1 MKNKVKFLIKE
12 SIKKKVDTKW
22 FKIINVILL
31 ILMVGILNIDKII
44 GLFGGDFED
53 VTKIYVVD
61 ETGYASSL
69 NDLLNSNNEL
79 LNGGF
84 KFEVENSN
92 EPLDSLIEKLNED
105 STDIVI
111 NIVYDDTEYMK
122 STIYSFEAIDTITSN
137 ILSNSLSEIK
147 SSYALATSGID
158 VDELNK
164 VLAPISMEKVVTNT
178 EELDSES
185 RELAGASMMLI
196 FLIPFFILI
205 ILLVQM
211 IGAEINDEK
220 STKSMEIII
229 SNVPPKMHFLSKMVA
244 STGFV
249 ILQSLLILLYTLIG
263 GAVRIVT
270 TGSFNIFDDVNGLLE
285 SLNLGSILPHL
296 GSAIPLLIILFV
308 FSFLAYALLAGI
320 LASMTTSIE
329 DYQQLQTPLMFLLM
343 AGYYIGIMAS
353 MFQGSIFI
361 KIVSYIPFIS
371 CLVAPITYALMQT
384 SLLDL
389 GISVILLLGTC
400 YLLFKYGIRIYKV
413 GILNYSSSGLWKKM
427 FKSLRGK
434 E

>member
-12 SIKKKVDTKW
+12 SIKKKIDTKW
-22 FKIINVILL
+22 FKIINIILL
-31 ILMVGILNIDKII
+31 ILMIGILNIDKII
-44 GLFGGDFED
+44 SYFGGDFED
-53 VTKIYVVD
+53 ITKVYVLD

-69 NDLLNSNNEL
+69 NDLLNNNNEL
-79 LNGGF
+79 LNGSF
-84 KFEVENSN
+84 KFEVENST
-92 EPLDSLIEKLNED
+92 DSIENLTNKLNKD
-105 STDIVI
+105 NTDIVI
-111 NIVYDDTEYMK
+111 NIVYDNEEYMK
-122 STIYSFEAIDTITSN
+122 STVYSYEPLDTITST
-137 ILSNSLSEIK
+137 IISNSLSEIK

-158 VDELNK
+158 ANELNRI
-164 VLAPISMEKVVTNT
+164 LSPISMEKIVTNT

-229 SNVPPKMHFLSKMVA
+229 SNVSPKMHFLSKIVA

-249 ILQSLLILLYTLIG
+249 LLQSFLILVYTLLG
-263 GAVRIVT
+263 GAVRVLT
-270 TGSFNIFDDVNGLLE
+270 TGSFNILNDVNGLLE
-285 SLNLGSILPHL
+285 GLNLSSILPQI
-296 GSAIPLLIILFV
+296 GSAIPLLIILFI

-384 SLLDL
+384 TLLDL

-434 E
+434 

>member
-12 SIKKKVDTKW
+12 SIKKKIDTKW
-22 FKIINVILL
+22 FKIINIILL
-31 ILMVGILNIDKII
+31 ILMIGILNIDKII
-44 GLFGGDFED
+44 SFFGGDFED
-53 VTKIYVVD
+53 ITKVYVLD

-69 NDLLNSNNEL
+69 NDLLNNNNEL
-79 LNGGF
+79 LNGSF
-84 KFEVENSN
+84 KFEVENST
-92 EPLDSLIEKLNED
+92 DSIENLTKKLNKD
-105 STDIVI
+105 NADIVI
-111 NIVYDDTEYMK
+111 NIVYDNEEYMK
-122 STIYSFEAIDTITSN
+122 STVYSYEPLDTITST
-137 ILSNSLSEIK
+137 IISNSLSEIK

-158 VDELNK
+158 ANELNRI
-164 VLAPISMEKVVTNT
+164 LSPISMEKIVTNT

-229 SNVPPKMHFLSKMVA
+229 SNVSPKMHFLSKIVA

-249 ILQSLLILLYTLIG
+249 LLQSFLILVYTLLG
-263 GAVRIVT
+263 GAVRVLT
-270 TGSFNIFDDVNGLLE
+270 TGSFNILNDVNGLLE
-285 SLNLGSILPHL
+285 GLNLSSILPQI
-296 GSAIPLLIILFV
+296 GSAIPLLIILFI

-343 AGYYIGIMAS
+343 AGYYIGTMAS

-384 SLLDL
+384 TLLDL

-413 GILNYSSSGLWKKM
+413 GILNYLSSGLWKMM

-434 E
+434 

>member
-1 MKNKVKFLIKE
+1 MRNKVKFLIKE
-12 SIKKKVDTKW
+12 SIKKKIDTKW
-22 FKIINVILL
+22 FKIINIILL
-31 ILMVGILNIDKII
+31 ILMIGILNIDKII
-44 GLFGGDFED
+44 SYFGGDFED
-53 VTKIYVVD
+53 ITKVYVLD

-69 NDLLNSNNEL
+69 NDLLNNNNEL
-79 LNGGF
+79 LNGSF
-84 KFEVENSN
+84 KFEVENST
-92 EPLDSLIEKLNED
+92 DSIENLTKKLNKD
-105 STDIVI
+105 NTDIVI
-111 NIVYDDTEYMK
+111 NIVYDNEEYMK
-122 STIYSFEAIDTITSN
+122 STVYSYEPLDTITST
-137 ILSNSLSEIK
+137 IISNSLSEIK

-158 VDELNK
+158 ANELNRI
-164 VLAPISMEKVVTNT
+164 LSPISMEKIVTNT

-229 SNVPPKMHFLSKMVA
+229 SNVSPKMHFLSKIVA

-249 ILQSLLILLYTLIG
+249 LLQSFLILVYTLLG
-263 GAVRIVT
+263 GAVRVLT
-270 TGSFNIFDDVNGLLE
+270 TGSFNILNDVNGLLE
-285 SLNLGSILPHL
+285 GLNLSSILPQI
-296 GSAIPLLIILFV
+296 GSAIPLLIILFI

-384 SLLDL
+384 TLLDL

-434 E
+434 

>member
-12 SIKKKVDTKW
+12 SIKKKIDTKW
-22 FKIINVILL
+22 FKIINIILL
-31 ILMVGILNIDKII
+31 ILMIGILNIDKII
-44 GLFGGDFED
+44 SFFGGDFED
-53 VTKIYVVD
+53 ITKVYVLD

-69 NDLLNSNNEL
+69 NDLLNNNNEL
-79 LNGGF
+79 LNGSF
-84 KFEVENSN
+84 KFEVENST
-92 EPLDSLIEKLNED
+92 DSIENLTKKLNKD
-105 STDIVI
+105 NTDIVI
-111 NIVYDDTEYMK
+111 NIVYDDEEYMK
-122 STIYSFEAIDTITSN
+122 STIYSYEALDTITAT
-137 ILSNSLSEIK
+137 IISNSLSEIK

-158 VDELNK
+158 ANELNRI
-164 VLAPISMEKVVTNT
+164 LSPISMEKIVTNT

-229 SNVPPKMHFLSKMVA
+229 SNVSPKMHFLSKIVA

-249 ILQSLLILLYTLIG
+249 LLQSFLILVYTLLG
-263 GAVRIVT
+263 GAVRVLT
-270 TGSFNIFDDVNGLLE
+270 TGSFNILNDVNGLLE
-285 SLNLGSILPHL
+285 GLNLSSILPQI
-296 GSAIPLLIILFV
+296 GSAIPLLIILFI

-384 SLLDL
+384 TLLDL
-389 GISVILLLGTC
+389 SISVILLLGTC

-434 E
+434 

>member
-1 MKNKVKFLIKE
+1 MRNKVKFLIKE
-12 SIKKKVDTKW
+12 SIKKKIDTKW
-22 FKIINVILL
+22 FKIINIILL
-31 ILMVGILNIDKII
+31 ILMIGILNIDKII
-44 GLFGGDFED
+44 SYFGGDFED
-53 VTKIYVVD
+53 ITKVYVLD

-69 NDLLNSNNEL
+69 NDLLNNNNEL
-79 LNGGF
+79 LNGSF
-84 KFEVENSN
+84 KFEVENST
-92 EPLDSLIEKLNED
+92 DSIENLTKKLNKD
-105 STDIVI
+105 NTDIVI
-111 NIVYDDTEYMK
+111 NIVYDNEEYMK
-122 STIYSFEAIDTITSN
+122 STVYSYEPLDTITST
-137 ILSNSLSEIK
+137 IISNSLSEIK

-158 VDELNK
+158 ANELNRI
-164 VLAPISMEKVVTNT
+164 LSPISMEKIVTNT

-229 SNVPPKMHFLSKMVA
+229 SNVSPKMHFLSKIVA

-249 ILQSLLILLYTLIG
+249 LLQSFLILVYTLLG
-263 GAVRIVT
+263 GAVRVLT
-270 TGSFNIFDDVNGLLE
+270 TGSFDILNDVNGLLE
-285 SLNLGSILPHL
+285 GLNLSSILPQI
-296 GSAIPLLIILFV
+296 GSAIPLLIILFI

-384 SLLDL
+384 TLLDL

-434 E
+434 

>member
-22 FKIINVILL
+22 FKIINIILL

-44 GLFGGDFED
+44 HYFGGDFED
-53 VTKIYVVD
+53 ITKVYVLD

-69 NDLLNSNNEL
+69 NDLLNNNNEL
-79 LNGGF
+79 LNGSF
-84 KFEVENSN
+84 KFEVENST
-92 EPLDSLIEKLNED
+92 DTIENLTNKLNKD
-105 STDIVI
+105 NTDIVI
-111 NIVYDDTEYMK
+111 NIVYDNEEYMK
-122 STIYSFEAIDTITSN
+122 STVYSYEPLDTITST
-137 ILSNSLSEIK
+137 IISNSLSEIK

-158 VDELNK
+158 ANELNRI
-164 VLAPISMEKVVTNT
+164 LSPISMEKIVTNT

-229 SNVPPKMHFLSKMVA
+229 SNVSPKMHFLSKIVA

-249 ILQSLLILLYTLIG
+249 LLQSFLILVYTLLG
-263 GAVRIVT
+263 GAVRVLT
-270 TGSFNIFDDVNGLLE
+270 TGSFNILNDVNGLLE
-285 SLNLGSILPHL
+285 GLNLSSILPQI
-296 GSAIPLLIILFV
+296 GSAIPLLIILFI

-384 SLLDL
+384 TLLDL

-434 E
+434 

>member
-12 SIKKKVDTKW
+12 SIKKKIDTKW
-22 FKIINVILL
+22 FKIINIILL
-31 ILMVGILNIDKII
+31 ILMIGILNIDKII
-44 GLFGGDFED
+44 SFFGGDFED
-53 VTKIYVVD
+53 ITKVYVLD

-69 NDLLNSNNEL
+69 NDLLNNNNEL
-79 LNGGF
+79 LNGSF
-84 KFEVENSN
+84 KFEVENST
-92 EPLDSLIEKLNED
+92 DSIESLTKKLNKD
-105 STDIVI
+105 NTDIVI
-111 NIVYDDTEYMK
+111 NIVYDNEEYMK
-122 STIYSFEAIDTITSN
+122 STVYSYEALDTITAT
-137 ILSNSLSEIK
+137 IITNSLSEIK

-158 VDELNK
+158 ANELNRI
-164 VLAPISMEKVVTNT
+164 LSPISMEKIVTNT

-229 SNVPPKMHFLSKMVA
+229 SNVSPKMHFLSKIVA

-249 ILQSLLILLYTLIG
+249 LLQSFLILVYTLLG
-263 GAVRIVT
+263 GAVRVLT
-270 TGSFNIFDDVNGLLE
+270 TGSFNILNDVNGLLE
-285 SLNLGSILPHL
+285 GLNLSSILPQI
-296 GSAIPLLIILFV
+296 GSAIPLLIILFI

-384 SLLDL
+384 TLLDL

-434 E
+434 

>member
-12 SIKKKVDTKW
+12 SIKKKIDTKW
-22 FKIINVILL
+22 FKIINIILL
-31 ILMVGILNIDKII
+31 ILMIGILNIDKII
-44 GLFGGDFED
+44 SYFGGDFED
-53 VTKIYVVD
+53 ITKVYVLD

-69 NDLLNSNNEL
+69 NDLLNNNNEL
-79 LNGGF
+79 LNGSF
-84 KFEVENSN
+84 KFEVENST
-92 EPLDSLIEKLNED
+92 DSIENLTKKLNKD
-105 STDIVI
+105 NTDIVI
-111 NIVYDDTEYMK
+111 NIVYDDEEYMK
-122 STIYSFEAIDTITSN
+122 STVYSYEALDTITAT
-137 ILSNSLSEIK
+137 IITNSLSEIK

-158 VDELNK
+158 ANELNRI
-164 VLAPISMEKVVTNT
+164 LSPISMEKIVTNT

-229 SNVPPKMHFLSKMVA
+229 SNVSPKMHFLSKIVA

-249 ILQSLLILLYTLIG
+249 LLQSFLILVYTLLG
-263 GAVRIVT
+263 GAVRVLT
-270 TGSFNIFDDVNGLLE
+270 TGSFNILNDVNGLLE
-285 SLNLGSILPHL
+285 GLNLSSILPQI
-296 GSAIPLLIILFV
+296 GSAIPLLIILFI

-384 SLLDL
+384 TLLDL

-434 E
+434 

>member
-12 SIKKKVDTKW
+12 SIKKKIDTKW
-22 FKIINVILL
+22 FKIINIILL
-31 ILMVGILNIDKII
+31 ILMIGILNIDKII
-44 GLFGGDFED
+44 SFFGGDFED
-53 VTKIYVVD
+53 ITKVYVLD

-69 NDLLNSNNEL
+69 NDLLNNNNEL
-79 LNGGF
+79 LNGSF
-84 KFEVENSN
+84 KFEVENST
-92 EPLDSLIEKLNED
+92 ESIENLTNKLNKD
-105 STDIVI
+105 NTDIVI
-111 NIVYDDTEYMK
+111 NIVYDNEEYMK
-122 STIYSFEAIDTITSN
+122 STVYSYEPLDTITST
-137 ILSNSLSEIK
+137 IISNSLSEIK

-158 VDELNK
+158 ANELNRI
-164 VLAPISMEKVVTNT
+164 LSPISMEKIVTNT

-229 SNVPPKMHFLSKMVA
+229 SNVSPKMHFLSKIVA

-249 ILQSLLILLYTLIG
+249 LLQSFLILVYTLLG
-263 GAVRIVT
+263 GAVRVLT
-270 TGSFNIFDDVNGLLE
+270 TGSFNILNDVNGLLE
-285 SLNLGSILPHL
+285 GLNLSSILPQI
-296 GSAIPLLIILFV
+296 GSAIPLLIILFI

-384 SLLDL
+384 TLLDL

-434 E
+434 

>member
-12 SIKKKVDTKW
+12 SIKKKIDTKW
-22 FKIINVILL
+22 FKIINIILL
-31 ILMVGILNIDKII
+31 ILMIGILNIDKII
-44 GLFGGDFED
+44 SYFGGDFED
-53 VTKIYVVD
+53 ITKVYVLD
-61 ETGYASSL
+61 ETGYANSL
-69 NDLLNSNNEL
+69 NDLLNNNNEL
-79 LNGGF
+79 LNGSF
-84 KFEVENSN
+84 KFEVENST
-92 EPLDSLIEKLNED
+92 DSIENLTKKLNKD
-105 STDIVI
+105 NTDIVI
-111 NIVYDDTEYMK
+111 NIVYDDEEYMK
-122 STIYSFEAIDTITSN
+122 STVYSYEALDTITAT
-137 ILSNSLSEIK
+137 IFTNSLSEIK

-158 VDELNK
+158 ANELNRI
-164 VLAPISMEKVVTNT
+164 LSPISMEKIVTNT

-229 SNVPPKMHFLSKMVA
+229 SNVSPKMHFLSKIVA

-249 ILQSLLILLYTLIG
+249 LLQSFLILVYTLLG
-263 GAVRIVT
+263 GAVRVLT
-270 TGSFNIFDDVNGLLE
+270 TGSFNILNDVNGLLE
-285 SLNLGSILPHL
+285 GLNLSSILPQI
-296 GSAIPLLIILFV
+296 GSAIPLLIILFI

-384 SLLDL
+384 TLLDL

-434 E
+434 

>member
-12 SIKKKVDTKW
+12 SIKKKIDTKW
-22 FKIINVILL
+22 FKIINIILL
-31 ILMVGILNIDKII
+31 ILMIGILNIDKII
-44 GLFGGDFED
+44 SYFGGDFED
-53 VTKIYVVD
+53 ITKVYVLD

-69 NDLLNSNNEL
+69 NDLLNNNNEL
-79 LNGGF
+79 LNGSF
-84 KFEVENSN
+84 KFEVENST
-92 EPLDSLIEKLNED
+92 DSIENLTKKLNKD
-105 STDIVI
+105 NTDIVI
-111 NIVYDDTEYMK
+111 NIVYDDEEYMK
-122 STIYSFEAIDTITSN
+122 STVYSYEPLDTITST
-137 ILSNSLSEIK
+137 IISNSLSEIK

-158 VDELNK
+158 ANELNRI
-164 VLAPISMEKVVTNT
+164 LSPISMEKIVTNT

-229 SNVPPKMHFLSKMVA
+229 SNVSPKMHFLSKIVA

-249 ILQSLLILLYTLIG
+249 LLQSFLILVYTLLG
-263 GAVRIVT
+263 GAVRVLT
-270 TGSFNIFDDVNGLLE
+270 TGSFNILNDVNGLLE
-285 SLNLGSILPHL
+285 GLNLSSILPQI
-296 GSAIPLLIILFV
+296 GSAIPLLIILFI

-384 SLLDL
+384 TLLDL

-434 E
+434 

>member
-1 MKNKVKFLIKE
+1 
-12 SIKKKVDTKW
+12 
-22 FKIINVILL
+22 
-31 ILMVGILNIDKII
+31 
-44 GLFGGDFED
+44 
-53 VTKIYVVD
+53 
-61 ETGYASSL
+61 
-69 NDLLNSNNEL
+69 
-79 LNGGF
+79 
-84 KFEVENSN
+84 
-92 EPLDSLIEKLNED
+92 
-105 STDIVI
+105 
-111 NIVYDDTEYMK
+111 
-122 STIYSFEAIDTITSN
+122 
-137 ILSNSLSEIK
+137 
-147 SSYALATSGID
+147 
-158 VDELNK
+158 
-164 VLAPISMEKVVTNT
+164 MEKIVTNT

-229 SNVPPKMHFLSKMVA
+229 SNVSPKMHFLSKIVA

-249 ILQSLLILLYTLIG
+249 LLQSFLILVYTLLG
-263 GAVRIVT
+263 GAVRVLT
-270 TGSFNIFDDVNGLLE
+270 TGSFNILNDVNGLLE
-285 SLNLGSILPHL
+285 GLNLSSILPQI
-296 GSAIPLLIILFV
+296 GSAIPLLIILFI

-384 SLLDL
+384 TLLDL
-389 GISVILLLGTC
+389 SISVILLLGTC

-434 E
+434 

>member
-12 SIKKKVDTKW
+12 SIKKKIDTKW
-22 FKIINVILL
+22 FKIINIILL
-31 ILMVGILNIDKII
+31 ILMIGILNIDKII
-44 GLFGGDFED
+44 SYFGGDFED
-53 VTKIYVVD
+53 ITKVYVLD

-69 NDLLNSNNEL
+69 NDLLNNNNEL
-79 LNGGF
+79 LNGSF
-84 KFEVENSN
+84 KFEVENST
-92 EPLDSLIEKLNED
+92 DSIENLTKKLNKD
-105 STDIVI
+105 NADIVI
-111 NIVYDDTEYMK
+111 NIVYDNEEYMK
-122 STIYSFEAIDTITSN
+122 STVYSYEPLDTITST
-137 ILSNSLSEIK
+137 IISNSLSEIK

-158 VDELNK
+158 ANELNRI
-164 VLAPISMEKVVTNT
+164 LSPISMEKIVTNT

-229 SNVPPKMHFLSKMVA
+229 SNVSPKMHFLSKIVA

-249 ILQSLLILLYTLIG
+249 LLQSFLILVYTLLG
-263 GAVRIVT
+263 GAVRVLT
-270 TGSFNIFDDVNGLLE
+270 TGSFNILNDVNGLLE
-285 SLNLGSILPHL
+285 GLNLSSILPQI
-296 GSAIPLLIILFV
+296 GSAIPLLIILFI

-384 SLLDL
+384 TLLDL
-389 GISVILLLGTC
+389 SISVILLLGTC

-434 E
+434 

>member
-22 FKIINVILL
+22 FKIINIILL

-44 GLFGGDFED
+44 HYFGGDFED
-53 VTKIYVVD
+53 ITKVYVLD

-69 NDLLNSNNEL
+69 NDLLNNNNEL
-79 LNGGF
+79 LNGSF
-84 KFEVENSN
+84 KFEVENST
-92 EPLDSLIEKLNED
+92 DSIENLTKKLNKD
-105 STDIVI
+105 NADIVI
-111 NIVYDDTEYMK
+111 NIVYDNEEYMK
-122 STIYSFEAIDTITSN
+122 STVYSYEPLDTITST
-137 ILSNSLSEIK
+137 IISNSLSEIK

-158 VDELNK
+158 ANELNRI
-164 VLAPISMEKVVTNT
+164 LSPISMEKIVTNT

-229 SNVPPKMHFLSKMVA
+229 SNVSPKMHFLSKIVA

-249 ILQSLLILLYTLIG
+249 LLQSFLILVYTLLG
-263 GAVRIVT
+263 GAVRVLT
-270 TGSFNIFDDVNGLLE
+270 TGSFNILNDVNGLLE
-285 SLNLGSILPHL
+285 GLNLSSILPQI
-296 GSAIPLLIILFV
+296 GSAIPLLIILFI

-343 AGYYIGIMAS
+343 AGYYIGTMAS

-384 SLLDL
+384 TLLDL

-434 E
+434 

>member
-12 SIKKKVDTKW
+12 SIKKKIDTKW
-22 FKIINVILL
+22 FKIINIILL
-31 ILMVGILNIDKII
+31 ILMIGILNIDKII
-44 GLFGGDFED
+44 SYFGGDFED
-53 VTKIYVVD
+53 ITKVYVLD
-61 ETGYASSL
+61 ETGYANSL
-69 NDLLNSNNEL
+69 NDLLNNNNEL
-79 LNGGF
+79 LNGSF
-84 KFEVENSN
+84 KFEVENST
-92 EPLDSLIEKLNED
+92 DSIENLTKKLNKD
-105 STDIVI
+105 NTDIVI
-111 NIVYDDTEYMK
+111 NIVYDNEEYMK
-122 STIYSFEAIDTITSN
+122 STVYSYEPLDTITST
-137 ILSNSLSEIK
+137 IISNSLSEIK

-158 VDELNK
+158 ANELNRI
-164 VLAPISMEKVVTNT
+164 LSPISMEKIVTNT

-229 SNVPPKMHFLSKMVA
+229 SNVSPKMHFLSKIVA

-249 ILQSLLILLYTLIG
+249 LLQSFLILVYTLLG
-263 GAVRIVT
+263 GAVRVLT
-270 TGSFNIFDDVNGLLE
+270 TGSFNILNDVNGLLE
-285 SLNLGSILPHL
+285 GLNLSSILPQI
-296 GSAIPLLIILFV
+296 GSAIPLLIILFI

-384 SLLDL
+384 TLLDL

-434 E
+434 

>member
-22 FKIINVILL
+22 FKIINIILL

-44 GLFGGDFED
+44 HYFGGDFED
-53 VTKIYVVD
+53 ITKVYVLD

-69 NDLLNSNNEL
+69 NDLLNNNNEL
-79 LNGGF
+79 LNGSF
-84 KFEVENSN
+84 KFEVENST
-92 EPLDSLIEKLNED
+92 ESIENLTNKLNKD
-105 STDIVI
+105 NTDIVI
-111 NIVYDDTEYMK
+111 NIVYDNEEYMK
-122 STIYSFEAIDTITSN
+122 STVYSYEPLDTITST
-137 ILSNSLSEIK
+137 IISNSLSEIK

-158 VDELNK
+158 ANELNRI
-164 VLAPISMEKVVTNT
+164 LSPISMEKIVTNT

-229 SNVPPKMHFLSKMVA
+229 SNVSPKMHFLSKIVA

-249 ILQSLLILLYTLIG
+249 LLQSFLILVYTLLG
-263 GAVRIVT
+263 GAVRVLT
-270 TGSFNIFDDVNGLLE
+270 TGSFNILNDVNGLLE
-285 SLNLGSILPHL
+285 GLNLSSILPQI
-296 GSAIPLLIILFV
+296 GSAIPLLIILFI

-343 AGYYIGIMAS
+343 AGYYIGIIAS

-384 SLLDL
+384 TLLDL
-389 GISVILLLGTC
+389 SISVILLLGTC

-434 E
+434 

>member
-12 SIKKKVDTKW
+12 SIKKKIDTKW
-22 FKIINVILL
+22 FKIINIILL
-31 ILMVGILNIDKII
+31 ILMIGILNIDKII
-44 GLFGGDFED
+44 SYFGGDFED
-53 VTKIYVVD
+53 ITKVYVLD
-61 ETGYASSL
+61 ETGYANSL
-69 NDLLNSNNEL
+69 NDLLNNNNEL
-79 LNGGF
+79 LNGSF
-84 KFEVENSN
+84 KFEVENST
-92 EPLDSLIEKLNED
+92 DSIENLTKKLNKD
-105 STDIVI
+105 NTDIVI
-111 NIVYDDTEYMK
+111 NIVYDDEEYMK
-122 STIYSFEAIDTITSN
+122 STVYSYEALDTITAT
-137 ILSNSLSEIK
+137 IITNSLSEIK

-158 VDELNK
+158 ANELNRI
-164 VLAPISMEKVVTNT
+164 LSPISMEKIVTNT

-229 SNVPPKMHFLSKMVA
+229 SNVSPKMHFLSKIVA

-249 ILQSLLILLYTLIG
+249 LLQSFLILVYTLLG
-263 GAVRIVT
+263 GAVRVLT
-270 TGSFNIFDDVNGLLE
+270 TGSFNILNDVNGLLE
-285 SLNLGSILPHL
+285 GLNLSSILPQI
-296 GSAIPLLIILFV
+296 GSAIPLLIILFI

-384 SLLDL
+384 TLLDL

-434 E
+434 

>member
-229 SNVPPKMHFLSKMVA
+229 SNVPPKMHFLSKIVS

>member
-229 SNVPPKMHFLSKMVA
+229 SNVPPKMHFLSKIVA

-296 GSAIPLLIILFV
+296 GSAIPFLIILFV

>member
-12 SIKKKVDTKW
+12 SIKKKIDTKW
-22 FKIINVILL
+22 FKIINIILL
-31 ILMVGILNIDKII
+31 ILMIGILNIDKII
-44 GLFGGDFED
+44 SYFGGDFED
-53 VTKIYVVD
+53 ITKVYVLD

-69 NDLLNSNNEL
+69 NDLLNNNNEL
-79 LNGGF
+79 LNGSF
-84 KFEVENSN
+84 KFEVENST
-92 EPLDSLIEKLNED
+92 DSIENLTKKLNKD
-105 STDIVI
+105 NTDIVI
-111 NIVYDDTEYMK
+111 NIVYDNEEYMK
-122 STIYSFEAIDTITSN
+122 STVYSYEPLDTITST
-137 ILSNSLSEIK
+137 IITNSLSEIK

-158 VDELNK
+158 ANELNRI
-164 VLAPISMEKVVTNT
+164 LSPISMEKIVTNT

-229 SNVPPKMHFLSKMVA
+229 SNVSPKMHFLSKIVA

-249 ILQSLLILLYTLIG
+249 LLQSFLILVYTLLG
-263 GAVRIVT
+263 GAVRVLT
-270 TGSFNIFDDVNGLLE
+270 TGSFNILNDVNGLLE
-285 SLNLGSILPHL
+285 GLNLSSILPQI
-296 GSAIPLLIILFV
+296 GSAIPLLIILFI

-384 SLLDL
+384 TLLDL

-434 E
+434 

>member
-12 SIKKKVDTKW
+12 SIKKKIDTKW
-22 FKIINVILL
+22 FKIINIILL
-31 ILMVGILNIDKII
+31 ILMIGILNIDKII
-44 GLFGGDFED
+44 SYFGGDFED
-53 VTKIYVVD
+53 ITKVYVLD

-69 NDLLNSNNEL
+69 NDLLNNNNEL
-79 LNGGF
+79 LNGSF
-84 KFEVENSN
+84 KFEVENST
-92 EPLDSLIEKLNED
+92 DSIENLTKKLNKD
-105 STDIVI
+105 NTDIVI
-111 NIVYDDTEYMK
+111 NIVYDNEEYMK
-122 STIYSFEAIDTITSN
+122 STVYSYEPLDTITST
-137 ILSNSLSEIK
+137 IISNSLSEIK

-158 VDELNK
+158 ANELNRI
-164 VLAPISMEKVVTNT
+164 LSPISMEKIVTNT

-229 SNVPPKMHFLSKMVA
+229 SNVSPKMHFLSKIVA

-249 ILQSLLILLYTLIG
+249 LLQSFLILVYTLLG
-263 GAVRIVT
+263 GAVRVLT
-270 TGSFNIFDDVNGLLE
+270 TGSFNILNDVNSLLE
-285 SLNLGSILPHL
+285 GLNLSSILPQI
-296 GSAIPLLIILFV
+296 GSAIPLLIILFI

-384 SLLDL
+384 TLLDL

-434 E
+434 

>member
-12 SIKKKVDTKW
+12 SIKKKIDTKW
-22 FKIINVILL
+22 FKIINIILL
-31 ILMVGILNIDKII
+31 ILMIGILNIDKII
-44 GLFGGDFED
+44 SFFGGDFED
-53 VTKIYVVD
+53 ITKVYVLD

-69 NDLLNSNNEL
+69 NDLLNNNNEL
-79 LNGGF
+79 LNGSF
-84 KFEVENSN
+84 KFEVENST
-92 EPLDSLIEKLNED
+92 DSIENLTKKLNKD
-105 STDIVI
+105 NADIVI
-111 NIVYDDTEYMK
+111 NIVYDNEEYMK
-122 STIYSFEAIDTITSN
+122 STVYSYEPLDTITST
-137 ILSNSLSEIK
+137 IISNSLSEIK

-158 VDELNK
+158 ANELNRI
-164 VLAPISMEKVVTNT
+164 LSPISMEKIVTNT

-229 SNVPPKMHFLSKMVA
+229 SNVSPKMHFLSKIVA

-249 ILQSLLILLYTLIG
+249 LLQSFLILVYTLLG
-263 GAVRIVT
+263 GAVRVLT
-270 TGSFNIFDDVNGLLE
+270 TGSFNILNDVNGLLE
-285 SLNLGSILPHL
+285 GLNLSSILPQI
-296 GSAIPLLIILFV
+296 GSAIPLLIILFI

-343 AGYYIGIMAS
+343 AGYYIGTMAS

-434 E
+434 

>member
-12 SIKKKVDTKW
+12 SIKKKIDTKW
-22 FKIINVILL
+22 FKIINIILL
-31 ILMVGILNIDKII
+31 ILMIGILNIDKII
-44 GLFGGDFED
+44 SYFGGDFED
-53 VTKIYVVD
+53 ITKVYVLD

-69 NDLLNSNNEL
+69 NDLLNNNNEL
-79 LNGGF
+79 LNGSF
-84 KFEVENSN
+84 KFEVENST
-92 EPLDSLIEKLNED
+92 DSIENLTKKLNKD
-105 STDIVI
+105 NTDIVI
-111 NIVYDDTEYMK
+111 NIVYDDEEYMK
-122 STIYSFEAIDTITSN
+122 STVYSYEALDTITAT
-137 ILSNSLSEIK
+137 IITNSLSEIK

-158 VDELNK
+158 ANELNSI
-164 VLAPISMEKVVTNT
+164 LSPISMEKIVTNT

-229 SNVPPKMHFLSKMVA
+229 SNVSPKMHFLSKIVA

-249 ILQSLLILLYTLIG
+249 LLQSFLILVYTLLG
-263 GAVRIVT
+263 GAVRVLT
-270 TGSFNIFDDVNGLLE
+270 TGSFNILNDVNGLLE
-285 SLNLGSILPHL
+285 GLNLSSILPQI
-296 GSAIPLLIILFV
+296 GSAIPLLIILFI

-384 SLLDL
+384 TLLDL

-434 E
+434 

>member
-229 SNVPPKMHFLSKMVA
+229 SNVPPKMHFLSKIVA

-343 AGYYIGIMAS
+343 AGYYIGTMAS

>member
-22 FKIINVILL
+22 FKIINVVLL

-229 SNVPPKMHFLSKMVA
+229 SNVPPKMHFLSKIVA

>member
-12 SIKKKVDTKW
+12 SIKKKIDTKW
-22 FKIINVILL
+22 FKIINIILL
-31 ILMVGILNIDKII
+31 ILMIGILNIDKII
-44 GLFGGDFED
+44 SFFGGDFED
-53 VTKIYVVD
+53 ITKVYVLD

-69 NDLLNSNNEL
+69 NDLLNNNNEL
-79 LNGGF
+79 LNGSF
-84 KFEVENSN
+84 KFEVENST
-92 EPLDSLIEKLNED
+92 DSIENLTKKLNKD
-105 STDIVI
+105 NADIVI
-111 NIVYDDTEYMK
+111 NIVYDNEEYMK
-122 STIYSFEAIDTITSN
+122 STVYSYEPLDTIAST
-137 ILSNSLSEIK
+137 IISNSLSEIK

-158 VDELNK
+158 ANELNRI
-164 VLAPISMEKVVTNT
+164 LSPISMEKIVTNT

-229 SNVPPKMHFLSKMVA
+229 SNVSPKMHFLSKIVA

-249 ILQSLLILLYTLIG
+249 LLQSFLILVYTLLG
-263 GAVRIVT
+263 GAVRVLT
-270 TGSFNIFDDVNGLLE
+270 TGSFNILNDVNGLLE
-285 SLNLGSILPHL
+285 GLNFSSILPQI
-296 GSAIPLLIILFV
+296 GSAIPLLIILFI

-384 SLLDL
+384 TLLDL
-389 GISVILLLGTC
+389 SISVILLLGTC

-434 E
+434 

>member
-12 SIKKKVDTKW
+12 SIKKKIDTKW
-22 FKIINVILL
+22 FKIINIILL
-31 ILMVGILNIDKII
+31 ILMIGILNIDKII
-44 GLFGGDFED
+44 SYFGGDFED
-53 VTKIYVVD
+53 ITKVYVLD

-69 NDLLNSNNEL
+69 NDLLNNNNEL
-79 LNGGF
+79 LNGSF
-84 KFEVENSN
+84 KFEVENST
-92 EPLDSLIEKLNED
+92 DSIENLTKKLNKD
-105 STDIVI
+105 NTDIVI
-111 NIVYDDTEYMK
+111 NIVYDNEEYMK
-122 STIYSFEAIDTITSN
+122 STVYSYEALDTITAT
-137 ILSNSLSEIK
+137 IISNSLSEIK

-158 VDELNK
+158 ANELNRI
-164 VLAPISMEKVVTNT
+164 LSPISMEKIVTNT

-229 SNVPPKMHFLSKMVA
+229 SNVSPKMHFLSKIVA

-249 ILQSLLILLYTLIG
+249 LLQSFLILVYTLLG
-263 GAVRIVT
+263 GAVRVLT
-270 TGSFNIFDDVNGLLE
+270 TGSFNILNDVNGLLE
-285 SLNLGSILPHL
+285 GLNLSSILPQI
-296 GSAIPLLIILFV
+296 GSAIPLLIILFI

-384 SLLDL
+384 TLLDL

-434 E
+434 

>member
-22 FKIINVILL
+22 FKIINIILL

-44 GLFGGDFED
+44 HYFGGDFED
-53 VTKIYVVD
+53 VTKVYVLD

-69 NDLLNSNNEL
+69 NDLLNNNNEL
-79 LNGGF
+79 LNGSL
-84 KFEVENSN
+84 KFEVENST
-92 EPLDSLIEKLNED
+92 ESIENLTNKLNKD
-105 STDIVI
+105 NTDIVI
-111 NIVYDDTEYMK
+111 NIVYDNEEYMK
-122 STIYSFEAIDTITSN
+122 STVYSYEPLDTITST
-137 ILSNSLSEIK
+137 IISNSLSEIK

-158 VDELNK
+158 ANELNRI
-164 VLAPISMEKVVTNT
+164 LSPISMEKIVTNT

-229 SNVPPKMHFLSKMVA
+229 SNVSPKMHFLSKIVA

-249 ILQSLLILLYTLIG
+249 LLQSFLILVYTLLG
-263 GAVRIVT
+263 GAVRVLT
-270 TGSFNIFDDVNGLLE
+270 TGSFNILNDVNGLLE
-285 SLNLGSILPHL
+285 GLNLSSILPQI
-296 GSAIPLLIILFV
+296 GSAIPLLIILFI

-384 SLLDL
+384 TLLDL

-434 E
+434 

>member
-12 SIKKKVDTKW
+12 SIKKKIDTKW
-22 FKIINVILL
+22 FKIINIILL
-31 ILMVGILNIDKII
+31 ILMIGILNIDKII
-44 GLFGGDFED
+44 SFFGGDFED
-53 VTKIYVVD
+53 ITKVYVLD

-69 NDLLNSNNEL
+69 NDLLNNNNEL
-79 LNGGF
+79 LNGSF
-84 KFEVENSN
+84 KFEVENST
-92 EPLDSLIEKLNED
+92 DSIENLTKKLNKD
-105 STDIVI
+105 NTDIVI
-111 NIVYDDTEYMK
+111 NIVYDNEEYMK
-122 STIYSFEAIDTITSN
+122 STVYSYEALDTITAT
-137 ILSNSLSEIK
+137 IITNSLSEIK

-158 VDELNK
+158 ANELNK
-164 VLAPISMEKVVTNT
+164 ILSPISMEKIVTNT

-229 SNVPPKMHFLSKMVA
+229 SNVSPKMHFLSKIVA

-249 ILQSLLILLYTLIG
+249 LLQSFLILVYTLLG
-263 GAVRIVT
+263 GAVRVLT
-270 TGSFNIFDDVNGLLE
+270 TGSFNILNDVNGLLE
-285 SLNLGSILPHL
+285 GLNLSSILPQI
-296 GSAIPLLIILFV
+296 GSAIPLLIILFI

-384 SLLDL
+384 TLLDL
-389 GISVILLLGTC
+389 SISVILLLGTC

-434 E
+434 

>member
-12 SIKKKVDTKW
+12 SIKKKIDTKW
-22 FKIINVILL
+22 FKIINIILL
-31 ILMVGILNIDKII
+31 ILMIGILNIDKII
-44 GLFGGDFED
+44 SYFGGDFED
-53 VTKIYVVD
+53 ITKVYVLD

-69 NDLLNSNNEL
+69 NDLLNNNNEL
-79 LNGGF
+79 LNGSF
-84 KFEVENSN
+84 KFEVENST
-92 EPLDSLIEKLNED
+92 DSIENLTKKLNKD
-105 STDIVI
+105 NTDIVI
-111 NIVYDDTEYMK
+111 NIVYDDEEYMK
-122 STIYSFEAIDTITSN
+122 STVYSYEPLDTITST
-137 ILSNSLSEIK
+137 IISNSLSEIK

-158 VDELNK
+158 ANELNK
-164 VLAPISMEKVVTNT
+164 ILSPISMEKIVTNT

-229 SNVPPKMHFLSKMVA
+229 SNVSPKMHFLSKIVA

-249 ILQSLLILLYTLIG
+249 LLQSFLILVYTLLG
-263 GAVRIVT
+263 GAVRVLT
-270 TGSFNIFDDVNGLLE
+270 TGSFNILNDVNGLLE
-285 SLNLGSILPHL
+285 GLNLSSILPQI
-296 GSAIPLLIILFV
+296 GSAIPLLIILFI

-384 SLLDL
+384 TLLDL

-434 E
+434 

>member
-12 SIKKKVDTKW
+12 SIKKKIDTKW
-22 FKIINVILL
+22 FKIINIILL
-31 ILMVGILNIDKII
+31 ILMIGILNIDKII
-44 GLFGGDFED
+44 SYFGGDFED
-53 VTKIYVVD
+53 ITKVYVLD

-69 NDLLNSNNEL
+69 NDLLNNNNEL
-79 LNGGF
+79 LNGSF
-84 KFEVENSN
+84 KFEVENST
-92 EPLDSLIEKLNED
+92 DSIENLTKKLNKD
-105 STDIVI
+105 NADIVI
-111 NIVYDDTEYMK
+111 NIVYDNEEYMK
-122 STIYSFEAIDTITSN
+122 STVYSYEPLDTITST
-137 ILSNSLSEIK
+137 IISNSLSEIK

-158 VDELNK
+158 ANELNRI
-164 VLAPISMEKVVTNT
+164 LSPISMEKIVTNT

-229 SNVPPKMHFLSKMVA
+229 SNVSPKMHFLSKIVA

-249 ILQSLLILLYTLIG
+249 LLQSFLILVYTLLG
-263 GAVRIVT
+263 GAVRVLT
-270 TGSFNIFDDVNGLLE
+270 TGSFNILNDVNGLLE
-285 SLNLGSILPHL
+285 GLNLSSILPQI
-296 GSAIPLLIILFV
+296 GSAIPLLIILFI

-384 SLLDL
+384 TLLDL

-434 E
+434 

>member
-12 SIKKKVDTKW
+12 SIKKKIDTKW
-22 FKIINVILL
+22 FKIINIILL
-31 ILMVGILNIDKII
+31 ILMIGILNIDKII
-44 GLFGGDFED
+44 SFFGGDFED
-53 VTKIYVVD
+53 ITKVYVLD

-69 NDLLNSNNEL
+69 NDLLNNNNEL
-79 LNGGF
+79 LNGSF
-84 KFEVENSN
+84 KFEVENST
-92 EPLDSLIEKLNED
+92 DSIENLTKKLNKD
-105 STDIVI
+105 NTDIVI
-111 NIVYDDTEYMK
+111 NIVYDNEEYMK
-122 STIYSFEAIDTITSN
+122 STVYSYEPLDTITST
-137 ILSNSLSEIK
+137 IISNSLSEIK

-158 VDELNK
+158 ANELNRI
-164 VLAPISMEKVVTNT
+164 LSPISMEKIVTNT

-185 RELAGASMMLI
+185 RELVGASMMLI

-229 SNVPPKMHFLSKMVA
+229 SNVSPKMHFLSKIVA

-249 ILQSLLILLYTLIG
+249 LLQSFLILVYTLLG
-263 GAVRIVT
+263 GAVRVLT
-270 TGSFNIFDDVNGLLE
+270 TGSFNILNDVNGLLE
-285 SLNLGSILPHL
+285 GLNLSSILPQI
-296 GSAIPLLIILFV
+296 GSAIPLLIILFI

-384 SLLDL
+384 TLLDL
-389 GISVILLLGTC
+389 SISVILLLGTC

-434 E
+434 

>member
-12 SIKKKVDTKW
+12 SIKKKIDTKW
-22 FKIINVILL
+22 FKIINIILL
-31 ILMVGILNIDKII
+31 ILMIGILNIDKII
-44 GLFGGDFED
+44 SFFGGDFED
-53 VTKIYVVD
+53 ITKVYVLD

-69 NDLLNSNNEL
+69 NDLLNNNNEL
-79 LNGGF
+79 LNGSF
-84 KFEVENSN
+84 KFEVENST
-92 EPLDSLIEKLNED
+92 DSIENLTKKLNKD
-105 STDIVI
+105 NTDIVI
-111 NIVYDDTEYMK
+111 NIVYDDEEYMK
-122 STIYSFEAIDTITSN
+122 STVYSYEALDTITAT
-137 ILSNSLSEIK
+137 IISNSLSEIK

-158 VDELNK
+158 ANELNRI
-164 VLAPISMEKVVTNT
+164 LSPISMEKIVTNT

-229 SNVPPKMHFLSKMVA
+229 SNVSPKMHFLSKIVA

-249 ILQSLLILLYTLIG
+249 LLQSFLILVYTLLG
-263 GAVRIVT
+263 GAVRVLT
-270 TGSFNIFDDVNGLLE
+270 TGSFNILNDVNGLLE
-285 SLNLGSILPHL
+285 GLNLSSILPQI
-296 GSAIPLLIILFV
+296 GSAIPLLIILFI

-384 SLLDL
+384 TLLDL
-389 GISVILLLGTC
+389 SISVILLLGTC

-434 E
+434 

>member
-12 SIKKKVDTKW
+12 SIKKKIDTKW
-22 FKIINVILL
+22 FKIINIILL
-31 ILMVGILNIDKII
+31 ILMIGILNIDKII
-44 GLFGGDFED
+44 SFFGGDFED
-53 VTKIYVVD
+53 ITKVYVLD

-69 NDLLNSNNEL
+69 NDLLNNNNEL
-79 LNGGF
+79 LNGSF
-84 KFEVENSN
+84 KFEVENST
-92 EPLDSLIEKLNED
+92 DSIENLTKKLNKD
-105 STDIVI
+105 NTDIVI
-111 NIVYDDTEYMK
+111 NIVYDDEEYMK
-122 STIYSFEAIDTITSN
+122 STVYSYEPLDTITST
-137 ILSNSLSEIK
+137 IISNSLSEIK

-158 VDELNK
+158 ANELNRI
-164 VLAPISMEKVVTNT
+164 LSPISMEKIVTNT
-178 EELDSES
+178 EKLDSES

-229 SNVPPKMHFLSKMVA
+229 SNVSPKMHFLSKIVA

-249 ILQSLLILLYTLIG
+249 LLQSFLILVYTLLG
-263 GAVRIVT
+263 GAVRVLT
-270 TGSFNIFDDVNGLLE
+270 TGSFNILNDVNGLLE
-285 SLNLGSILPHL
+285 GLNLSSILPQI
-296 GSAIPLLIILFV
+296 GSAIPLLIILFI

-384 SLLDL
+384 TLLDL

-434 E
+434 

>member
-12 SIKKKVDTKW
+12 SIKKKIDTKW
-22 FKIINVILL
+22 FKIINIILL
-31 ILMVGILNIDKII
+31 ILMIGILNIDKII
-44 GLFGGDFED
+44 SFFGGDFED
-53 VTKIYVVD
+53 ITKVYVLD

-69 NDLLNSNNEL
+69 NDLLNNNNEL
-79 LNGGF
+79 LNGSF
-84 KFEVENSN
+84 KFEVENST
-92 EPLDSLIEKLNED
+92 DSIENLTKKLNKD
-105 STDIVI
+105 NTDIVI
-111 NIVYDDTEYMK
+111 NIVYDNEEYMK
-122 STIYSFEAIDTITSN
+122 STVYSYEPLDTITST
-137 ILSNSLSEIK
+137 IITNSLSEIK

-158 VDELNK
+158 ANELNRI
-164 VLAPISMEKVVTNT
+164 LSPISMEKIVTNT

-229 SNVPPKMHFLSKMVA
+229 SNVSPKMHFLSKIVA

-249 ILQSLLILLYTLIG
+249 LLQSFLILVYTLLG
-263 GAVRIVT
+263 GAVRVLT
-270 TGSFNIFDDVNGLLE
+270 TGSFNILNDVNGLLE
-285 SLNLGSILPHL
+285 GLNLSSILPQI
-296 GSAIPLLIILFV
+296 GSAIPLLIILFI

-384 SLLDL
+384 TLLDL

-434 E
+434 

>member
-22 FKIINVILL
+22 FKIINIILL

-44 GLFGGDFED
+44 HYFGGDFED
-53 VTKIYVVD
+53 ITKVYVLD

-69 NDLLNSNNEL
+69 NDLLNNNNEL
-79 LNGGF
+79 LNGSF
-84 KFEVENSN
+84 KFEVENST
-92 EPLDSLIEKLNED
+92 DSIENLTNKLNKD
-105 STDIVI
+105 NTDIVI
-111 NIVYDDTEYMK
+111 NIVYDNEEYMK
-122 STIYSFEAIDTITSN
+122 STVYSYEPLDTITST
-137 ILSNSLSEIK
+137 IISNSLSEIK

-158 VDELNK
+158 ANELNRI
-164 VLAPISMEKVVTNT
+164 LSPISMEKIVTNT

-229 SNVPPKMHFLSKMVA
+229 SNVSPKMHFLSKIVA

-249 ILQSLLILLYTLIG
+249 LLQSFLILVYTLLG
-263 GAVRIVT
+263 GAVRVLT
-270 TGSFNIFDDVNGLLE
+270 TGSFNILNDVNGLLE
-285 SLNLGSILPHL
+285 GLNLSSILPQI
-296 GSAIPLLIILFV
+296 GSAIPLLIILFI

-384 SLLDL
+384 TLLDL

-434 E
+434 